1 MSYKINVSVIINDH
15 LKTLVNARTNRPDFR
30 DLLFFLIIPIGTSL
44 TLILNRIFFD
54 GDFINSIIGGLSI
67 YVGLSLNFIVLLFD
81 LSAKEIFKES
91 EAKSVIKETVA
102 NISVSIFY
110 SILIILFSLLSKVSY
125 LLVFGNFLCY
135 FILIEF
141 LFTLLMI
148 LKRVYVLLMK
158 QLDVTD
164 NSVE

>member
-1 MSYKINVSVIINDH
+1 MSYKINVTVIIRDH

-30 DLLFFLIIPIGTSL
+30 DLLFFFIIPAVTSL
-44 TLILNRIFFD
+44 TLVYNKIYFD

-81 LSAKEIFKES
+81 LSAKETFKEF

-110 SILIILFSLLSKVSY
+110 SILIILFSLSSKVAY
-125 LLVFGNFLCY
+125 LLVVGNFFCY

-148 LKRVYVLLMK
+148 LKRVYILLMK
-158 QLDVTD
+158 QLDILD
-164 NSVE
+164 

>member
-1 MSYKINVSVIINDH
+1 MSYKINVTVIIKDH

-30 DLLFFLIIPIGTSL
+30 DLLFFLIIPTVTSL
-44 TLILNRIFFD
+44 TLVYNGIFFD

-81 LSAKEIFKES
+81 LSAKEIFKDS

-110 SILIILFSLLSKVSY
+110 SILIILFSLSSKVSY
-125 LLVFGNFLCY
+125 LLHIGNFLCY

-141 LFTLLMI
+141 LFTLMMI
-148 LKRVYVLLMK
+148 LKRVYILLMK
-158 QLDVTD
+158 QLDVMD
-164 NSVE
+164 